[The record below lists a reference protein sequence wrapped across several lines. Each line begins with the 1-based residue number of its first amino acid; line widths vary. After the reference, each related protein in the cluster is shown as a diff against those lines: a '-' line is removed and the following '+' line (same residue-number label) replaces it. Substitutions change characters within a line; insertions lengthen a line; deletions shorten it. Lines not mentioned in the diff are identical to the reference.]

1 MPRAE
6 RLPRMRRTAPPP
18 LPAEG
23 VLRRLVVP
31 PALAGL
37 ERYHRDPLDRLFGA
51 TPPRTPIDPSLN
63 FLFVC
68 FTNRCGSNYVARLI
82 ASTGVLN
89 VAEEVFNAPT
99 VQEHASREGLRSLHE
114 YVNFLGRRL
123 NMSGWLTAKL
133 GIEQVVMLT
142 EAGIFDEIVDRT
154 KFLLIE
160 RQDDVAQAVSR
171 LVAMQNG
178 VWTSQHAAT
187 IPDKQ
192 LVYSRAEID
201 AQRAIITFD
210 NHAFY
215 RFFASNGL
223 APKHLAY
230 EAVVKSPEQ
239 HLAGIGTWLGL
250 EGFSGDPAAI
260 GIRRQESAIKRE
272 WLERYGRGD

>member
-6 RLPRMRRTAPPP
+6 RLPGMRRTAPARP
-18 LPAEG
+18 LTENGP
-23 VLRRLVVP
+23 RRLAVP

-68 FTNRCGSNYVARLI
+68 FTNRCGSNYVSRLI

-89 VAEEVFNAPT
+89 VAEETFNAPT
-99 VQEHASREGLRSLHE
+99 VEEHARQEGLRSLHE

-133 GIEQVVMLT
+133 GIEQLVMLT
-142 EAGIFDEIVDRT
+142 EAGVLDEIVDRT
-154 KFLLIE
+154 RFLLIE
-160 RQDDVAQAVSR
+160 RQDHVAQAISR
-171 LVAMQNG
+171 LIAMQNG
-178 VWTSQHAAT
+178 VWTSQHATT
-187 IPDKQ
+187 ISDEE

-201 AQRAIITFD
+201 AQRAIIAFD

-223 APKHLAY
+223 TPKHLAY
-230 EAVVKSPEQ
+230 EAVVSSPEQ
-239 HLAGIGTWLGL
+239 NLTDIGTWLGFDRF
-250 EGFSGDPAAI
+250 GGNPAAI
-260 GIRRQESAIKRE
+260 GIRRQESAIKRA
-272 WLERYGRGD
+272 WLERYARGD